1 MIIGHALV
9 LPAVVVPIMEL
20 LRRKARRV
28 LDWQLVDPSIGN
40 VNFANGNPDV
50 NVIDLQQFSIQQY
63 QLGGE
68 GAQQSFGGGE

>member
-1 MIIGHALV
+1 MIIGHAML
-9 LPAVVVPIMEL
+9 LPAAVVPIMEL

-28 LDWQLVDPSIGN
+28 LDWQLVESIGD

-68 GAQQSFGGGE
+68 GAQQSFGGRE

>member
-1 MIIGHALV
+1 MIIGHTLL
-9 LPAVVVPIMEL
+9 LPAAVVPIMEL

-28 LDWQLVDPSIGN
+28 LDWQLVDPSIGD

-63 QLGGE
+63 QLGGK